1 MTQPTSPAP
10 DHGAASHGPTPTSA
24 VLRSFGAKLG
34 VGLIGLGL
42 LVIGLGWYG
51 ASGRGAQVDG
61 TTTVTGQLPYLLS
74 GGFLGLALVV
84 VGTGLLVAQS
94 ARRDQARLEVML
106 EQRGVAGTQIPADA
120 GGLVAAGAASFHD
133 PACRHVDGRQDVDYI
148 TVDEA
153 LSRGLQS
160 CRACRPESLAGA

>member
-1 MTQPTSPAP
+1 MPAMTQPTPA
-10 DHGAASHGPTPTSA
+10 SA

-51 ASGRGAQVDG
+51 ASGRGGQVDG
-61 TTTVTGQLPYLLS
+61 TTAVSAQLPYLLS

-84 VGTGLLVAQS
+84 VGTGLLISQS
-94 ARRDQARLEVML
+94 ARLDAARLEVLL
-106 EQRGVAGTQIPADA
+106 EQRALETGVPADA

-133 PACRHVDGRQDVDYI
+133 PACRHVDGRRDVDYV

-153 LSRGLQS
+153 LSRGLQP
-160 CRACRPESLAGA
+160 CRLCRPESLAGA

>member
-1 MTQPTSPAP
+1 MRVMTHPSPA
-10 DHGAASHGPTPTSA
+10 SS

-42 LVIGLGWYG
+42 AVIGLGWFG

-61 TTTVTGQLPYLLS
+61 TTTVSAQIPYLLS

-84 VGTGLLVAQS
+84 VGTGLLVSQS
-94 ARRDQARLEVML
+94 ARLDQARLEVLL
-106 EQRGVAGTQIPADA
+106 EQGLGSGPTLAPADA

-133 PACRHVDGRQDVDYI
+133 PACRHVDGRRDVDYV

-153 LSRGLQS
+153 LSRGLAP
-160 CRACRPESLAGA
+160 CRLCQPTALGQPGALAGA

>member
-1 MTQPTSPAP
+1 MTQPTPPPPA
-10 DHGAASHGPTPTSA
+10 SA

-42 LVIGLGWYG
+42 VVIGLGWFG
-51 ASGRGAQVDG
+51 ASGRGGQVNG
-61 TTTVTGQLPYLLS
+61 TTTVTAQLPYLLS

-84 VGTGLLVAQS
+84 VGTGLLVSQS
-94 ARRDQARLEVML
+94 ARLDQARLEILL
-106 EQRGVAGTQIPADA
+106 EQRLVAGTGAVIPADA

-133 PACRHVDGRQDVDYI
+133 PGCRHVDGRREIDYV

-153 LSRGLQS
+153 LSRGLQP
-160 CRACRPESLAGA
+160 CRLCQPDARQSDVLAEM